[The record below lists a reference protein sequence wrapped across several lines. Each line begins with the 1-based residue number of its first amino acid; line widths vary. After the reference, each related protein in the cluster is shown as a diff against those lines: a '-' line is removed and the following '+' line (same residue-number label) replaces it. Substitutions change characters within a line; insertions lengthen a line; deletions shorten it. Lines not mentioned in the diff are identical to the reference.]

1 MNKNLLILVLVI
13 IGVSLIGISSPKSST
28 VPYAVSMQTMY
39 PNNPPL
45 SPNPILTPGAKNP
58 DITQANISQ
67 NICKKGYTSGL
78 DFRGNK
84 VRNVSESTKNQVYKE
99 YGIDKT
105 VGGPYE
111 VDHLISLE
119 LGGSNDIKN
128 LWPQS
133 YVTQPYNARN
143 KDALENR
150 LHAMVCSGNISLAQA
165 QKEISID
172 WISAYRK
179 YFGK

>member
-1 MNKNLLILVLVI
+1 MNKNAITLVLTFILVFFV
-13 IGVSLIGISSPKSST
+13 GILSPKSATMPYVVST
-28 VPYAVSMQTMY
+28 QTMF

-45 SPNPILTPGAKNP
+45 SPNPILTPGAANP
-58 DITQANISQ
+58 EITQANINQ
-67 NICKKGYTSGL
+67 TICKKGYTSGI
-78 DFRGNK
+78 DIHGVP
-84 VRNVSESTKNQVYKE
+84 VRHVSESTKQQVYKE
-99 YGIDKT
+99 YGIDRT
-105 VGGPYE
+105 IGGPYE

-119 LGGSNDIKN
+119 LGGSNHIKN

-133 YVTQPYNARN
+133 YTTQPYNART

-150 LHAMVCSGNISLAQA
+150 LHAMVCSGKISLAQA
-165 QKEISID
+165 QKEISTD